1 MPAIAV
7 HHTATVDEVW
17 DASAAVA
24 AMPAEASVLHYCHA
38 WEKTAG
44 SDTKDDYSFPH
55 AKSEGGP
62 ANVRACR
69 NILARVGNSSIPAGD
84 KAGVRKHA
92 QAHLD
97 DANKSASN
105 SRVLMPAGFHNFVAR
120 TRHGE
125 QPHAQKWY
133 KFSNA
138 AGSDDAQLYIYG
150 PIGGWFGVTA
160 EDFVQDLADVG
171 ANTLTVRIN
180 SNGGDAFEGITIM
193 NLLRNHPATVNVVV
207 DGLAASAGSLI
218 AMGGD
223 SLAMAPG
230 SQLMI
235 HRALASVYGNVQDMR
250 ETIDILTKLDS
261 SLAAIYQARAGGD
274 LAAWESAMAI
284 ETWYSAD
291 EAVAAGLADHIT
303 EPPSK
308 SGEAENAYNDLASKP
323 NENAPG
329 SVSPEIDWNEI
340 FADET
345 L

>member
-55 AKSEGGP
+55 AKAQGGP

-69 NILARVGNSSIPAGD
+69 NVLARVGNSDIPSAD
-84 KAGVRKHA
+84 KPGVRKHA

-97 DANKSASN
+97 DANKKASN
-105 SRVLMPAGFHNFVAR
+105 ARVLMPAGFQNLMTK

-125 QPHAQKWY
+125 APAKKWY
-133 KFSNA
+133 RFANA
-138 AGSDDAQLYIYG
+138 TATQDASLYIYG
-150 PIGGWFGVTA
+150 PIGGWFGVNA
-160 EDFVQDLADVG
+160 EDFVQDLAEID
-171 ANTLTVRIN
+171 APSLTVRIN
-180 SNGGDAFEGITIM
+180 SGGGDAFEGITIM

-235 HRALASVYGNVQDMR
+235 HRALASVYGNVDDMKQ
-250 ETIDILTKLDS
+250 TIEILTKLDS
-261 SLAAIYQARAGGD
+261 SLAAIYQAKAGGV
-274 LAAWESAMAI
+274 LATWEAAMQL
-284 ETWYSAD
+284 ETWYSAE
-291 EAVAAGLADHIT
+291 EALAAGLADHIT
-303 EPPSK
+303 DPPSK
-308 SGEAENAYNDLASKP
+308 SGETENAYNEQATKP
-323 NENAPG
+323 NENSPG
-329 SVSPEIDWNEI
+329 NSVSPEIDWDHI
-340 FADET
+340 FTDET